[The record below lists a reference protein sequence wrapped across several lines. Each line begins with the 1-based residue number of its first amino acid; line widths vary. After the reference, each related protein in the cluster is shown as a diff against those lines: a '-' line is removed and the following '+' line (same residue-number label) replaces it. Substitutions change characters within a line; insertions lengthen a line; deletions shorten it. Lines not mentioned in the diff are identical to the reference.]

1 MSIWSHSKA
10 ILSLFVITTNLALC
24 CVPVLLLAIAKIVL
38 PGLKRQI
45 DTALEWIYR
54 TAVGVHDF
62 WLGKVLGL
70 QWTKPHLG
78 LSADAN
84 VIALSNHVSWTDV
97 LLIQSIFVREGL
109 ILKFLTKRQLM
120 FVPIFG
126 IIFWAF
132 DFPVLRRRA
141 SPGMSEEERRRRDRE
156 AIAAACSV
164 HASRPGVLVNF
175 AEGTRSTAEKRKAQ
189 ASPFVHLLSPKVGG
203 FASLLDALASES
215 LRVVDLTLVYSE
227 GHSFWRFLSG
237 NSQSIEVIA
246 EVVHPDQ
253 IPADRAGRA
262 EWLEER
268 WRRKDARIGDV
279 SARAAGSR

>member
-10 ILSLFVITTNLALC
+10 ILSLFVITSNLALC
-24 CVPVLLLAIAKIVL
+24 CVPVLLLAIAKVVL

-45 DTALEWIYR
+45 DTALEWVYR
-54 TAVGVHDF
+54 TAVGVDDF
-62 WLGKVLGL
+62 WLRRVLGL

-78 LSADAN
+78 LSAAAN

-97 LLIQSIFVREGL
+97 LLIQSVFVREGL

-141 SPGMSEEERRRRDRE
+141 SPGMSEEERRLRDRE

-175 AEGTRSTAEKRKAQ
+175 AEGTRSTAEKRKAG
-189 ASPFVHLLSPKVGG
+189 ASPFEHLLSPKVGG

-215 LRVVDLTLVYSE
+215 LRVVDLTLVYPE

-246 EVVHPDQ
+246 EVIHPDQ
-253 IPADRAGRA
+253 IPADRAARA
-262 EWLEER
+262 EWLEEC
-268 WRRKDARIGDV
+268 WRRKDARIADV
-279 SARAAGSR
+279 SARATGFR